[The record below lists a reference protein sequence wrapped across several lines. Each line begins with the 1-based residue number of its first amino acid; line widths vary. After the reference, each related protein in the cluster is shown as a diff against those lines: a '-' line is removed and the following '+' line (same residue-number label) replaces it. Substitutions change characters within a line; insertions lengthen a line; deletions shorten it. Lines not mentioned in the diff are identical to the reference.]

1 MFRVISRI
9 DRYLAGE
16 ILGPFGLGCA
26 VYTLILF
33 LHFLLQASEMIFAR
47 GVPMG
52 DVLRLM
58 GYYLPSMLVLVIPMA
73 FLFAALMAVGRLS
86 SDSEIT
92 ALRASGVSLLSMYR
106 PMLAFSVVLTALSA
120 FLMTSVM
127 PSANTAYSSTW
138 YRIQTRHATQV
149 VEPRAFHTDLG
160 AWVMY
165 VFGVTDDRRQW
176 DGVFLAQ
183 EGTHG
188 RSEVM
193 VAEHGRLVY
202 DEDTQEQILQLSD
215 VRSHSVDVS
224 HSFDDAQY
232 RLGYLETYEKVVESA
247 AGIDG
252 PQTRQQKVLRS
263 MTVGELRAERDN
275 PNRSEAMRRMASL
288 ELHKKFSLPAACIG
302 FGLFALPIA
311 FSSQRGSGARSSSFA
326 ISLLIIGLYYIL
338 LERGEKAVAL
348 GDWPPWLAM
357 WLPNLILVTLGT
369 YFFWQRNRDR
379 NLLLGRIEALLRR
392 LPLVPWAA
400 ARLARL
406 RSRFE
411 HLRSRGRDRSWLQ
424 FPSRNDRYILRLFFA
439 VAALTSASM
448 LLLTV
453 LARFTRYVDRFRD
466 SGMPAADIWRYLGT
480 VALDTSYL
488 MMPVVVLIATVL
500 TFTLLSRSN
509 EVVAWRST
517 GVSLFRLALP
527 ILVASGLVAGST
539 FLMDEYVLP
548 QTNQLK
554 QQLEDR
560 MRGRQTRSFR
570 RADQQWLFGQDRFIY
585 HYSGYDPGT
594 ETLHQLEVFEFDAE
608 SQLTRRLY
616 ATRATYQGKRTWL
629 FDRGW
634 TRSFA
639 GGKVASFR
647 WFEDPRSAQFPET
660 PDYFKEEERHPAE
673 MTLGELRE
681 VMSNIE
687 RSGQPD
693 PRFRAHLHRKLAYP
707 VGCLAMA
714 LVALPFSFRLK
725 RQGGALYG
733 IGLAL
738 GLAIAFIVLDS
749 IFTTLGET
757 GTLPASLAAWAPTV
771 LFSTLAVY
779 LFLGVRS

>member
-1 MFRVISRI
+1 MFSIVSRL
-9 DRYLAGE
+9 DRYMIGE

-47 GVPMG
+47 GVPMN

-58 GYYLPSMLVLVIPMA
+58 AYYLPSMLVLVIPMA
-73 FLFAALMAVGRLS
+73 FLFAALMSVGRLS

-92 ALRASGVSLLSMYR
+92 AMRASGISLLSMYR
-106 PMLAFSVVLTALSA
+106 PLLAFSVLLTIVSTL
-120 FLMTSVM
+120 LMTSVL
-127 PSANTAYSSTW
+127 PAANTAYSTTW
-138 YRIQTRHATQV
+138 YKIQTRHATQV

-160 AWVMY
+160 SWVMY
-165 VFGVTDDRRQW
+165 VFGLTDDRREW
-176 DGVFLAQ
+176 HGVFLAQ
-183 EGTHG
+183 DQQQG
-188 RSEVM
+188 RSEIM
-193 VAEHGRLVY
+193 VAEHGRLVF
-202 DEDTQEQILQLSD
+202 DQDTQEQILQLSD
-215 VRSHSVDVS
+215 VRSHAVDLS
-224 HSFDDAQY
+224 RSFDDAQY
-232 RLGYLETYEKVVESA
+232 RLGYLDTYEKVVETA
-247 AGIDG
+247 TGIDG
-252 PQTRQQKVLRS
+252 PQRRQEKVLRS
-263 MTVGELRAERDN
+263 MSLPELRAERDN

-288 ELHKKFSLPAACIG
+288 EIQKKFALPAACIG
-302 FGLFALPIA
+302 FGLLALPIA
-311 FSSQRGSGARSSSFA
+311 FSSQRGAGARSSSFA
-326 ISLLIIGLYYIL
+326 VSLLVIGLYYIL
-338 LERGEKAVAL
+338 LERGEKGVRL
-348 GDWPPWLAM
+348 GDWSPWLAM
-357 WLPNLILVTLGT
+357 WLPNLILVVLGI

-379 NLLLGRIEALLRR
+379 NLILGRIDDFIRH
-392 LPLVPWAA
+392 LPLVPWAEKVMG
-400 ARLARL
+400 RL
-406 RSRFE
+406 RDRFSDA
-411 HLRSRGRDRSWLQ
+411 RRRGGDRSWLQ

-448 LLLTV
+448 LLLTG
-453 LARFTRYVDRFRD
+453 LARFTRYVDRFQE
-466 SGMPAADIWRYLGT
+466 SGMPALDIWRYLGT

-500 TFTLLSRSN
+500 TFTLLSRTN

-527 ILVASGLVAGST
+527 ILVASGLVAGAT
-539 FLMDEYVLP
+539 FAMDEYVLP

-554 QQLEDR
+554 EQLEDQ

-585 HYSGYDPGT
+585 HYADYDPGS
-594 ETLHQLEVFEFDAE
+594 ETLRQLEVFEFDADNR
-608 SQLTRRLY
+608 LTRRLY
-616 ATRATYQGKRTWL
+616 ATRATYQGERTWI

-639 GGKVASFR
+639 DGKVTSFR

-673 MTLGELRE
+673 MTLGELRQ
-681 VMSNIE
+681 VISNLE
-687 RSGQPD
+687 RGGQPN

-714 LVALPFSFRLK
+714 LVALPFSFRVG

-738 GLAIAFIVLDS
+738 ALAIAFIVLDS

-757 GTLPASLAAWAPTV
+757 GTLPAMLAAWAPTI